1 MNFVMFVIG
10 LALPLTISGY
20 SLLKMN
26 PSFVMDK
33 AAENIASNGSG
44 IISTLDDDFTTKLKL
59 CIVKEAQASDFKQCL
74 ENEAVKIR
82 GISGPSDPK
91 IQCCARVIS
100 YECMKKFLTSACS
113 VSKEEV
119 DSHDDEHFNFW
130 NDVDV
135 PQYPHHCSGGR
146 SYSENYCFSDSVG
159 STTQS
164 GTTHSG
170 TTPSTKATTTV
181 RTGSSSAKAYSIPL
195 QLTLLFLLYLFA
207 SKIFK

>member
-20 SLLKMN
+20 SLHKMN

-33 AAENIASNGSG
+33 AAENIASNRSG
-44 IISTLDDDFTTKLKL
+44 IISILDDDFKTKLMS
-59 CIVKEAQASDFKQCL
+59 CIVKEAQASDYKQCL

-91 IQCCARVIS
+91 LQCCARVAN
-100 YECMKKFLTSACS
+100 YECMKKFLTSACG

-130 NDVDV
+130 NDFEI

-164 GTTHSG
+164 GTT
-170 TTPSTKATTTV
+170 PSTKAITTV

-207 SKIFK
+207 SKISFK